1 MMMMVYN
8 LSSMQPSTVYTDTEL
23 IYYLYNLMKY
33 IQLKI
38 TSFAITIHKKNRTIF
53 SLLLFTVPLEQRISK
68 LKKFLTICLY

>member
-33 IQLKI
+33 IQLRI
-38 TSFAITIHKKNRTIF
+38 TSFAITIHKKDRTI
-53 SLLLFTVPLEQRISK
+53 LINQK
-68 LKKFLTICLY
+68 

>member
-1 MMMMVYN
+1 MQLWQFKNWGRGNSVMMMMVYN

-38 TSFAITIHKKNRTIF
+38 TSFAITIHKKNRTI
-53 SLLLFTVPLEQRISK
+53 LIN
-68 LKKFLTICLY
+68 